1 MFNHFN
7 MKTGYITIRRTV
19 EVEVPDKDGK
29 VTIEKRVKPF
39 PCKVNSAVPFDH
51 RMCENNG

>member
-7 MKTGYITIRRTV
+7 MKTRYITIRRTV

-29 VTIEKRVKPF
+29 VKIEKRVKPF